1 MKTREMLYCMG
12 FAALMV
18 LLCLIAESLP

>member
-18 LLCLIAESLP
+18 VLCLIAESLP